1 MAQPNFQR
9 VADCLTTVQEECRLI
24 PNMPALQQYQNLTNL
39 IGELRL
45 EMRNTAA
52 QTAAQA
58 AQAAAQTATQIAD
71 LRGDIASLRNDLT
84 SRLDAR

>member
-9 VADCLTTVQEECRLI
+9 VADGLTMVQEECRLV
-24 PNMPALQQYQNLTNL
+24 PNMPAPQQYQNLINL

-52 QTAAQA
+52 QTA
-58 AQAAAQTATQIAD
+58 TQIAD
-71 LRGDIASLRNDLT
+71 LRGDIANLRNDLT